1 MLKLSKQFALAT
13 KFIEKGYILQ
23 MFDLDWITYVYDW
36 YSIISSKVINNTFAL
51 DLLRDYI
58 NNNTVKSKLNVEAV
72 SSVLDKIW
80 TYKTIELEDIS
91 TIDVVWWI
99 LSISENHWIS
109 LSDYNSNQKLIYDLK
124 LETSIELRYDKDS
137 WMLFYCNQEDLT
149 IYYAQVLLVTQS
161 KLFN

>member
-13 KFIEKGYILQ
+13 KFIEKEYILQ
-23 MFDLDWITYVYDW
+23 MFDLYWITYVCDW
-36 YSIISSKVINNTFAL
+36 YSIISSKVINNPFAL

-80 TYKTIELEDIS
+80 TYETIELEDIS

-109 LSDYNSNQKLIYDLK
+109 LSDYNSNQKLISDLK
-124 LETSIELRYDKDS
+124 LETSIELKYDKES
-137 WMLFYCNQEDLT
+137 WMLFYCDESDLSV
-149 IYYAQVLLVTQS
+149 YYAQALLITQS

>member
-13 KFIEKGYILQ
+13 KFIEKDYTLQ
-23 MFDLDWITYVYDW
+23 MFKSYWVTYICDW
-36 YSIISSKVINNTFAL
+36 YSIMSSKVIGNRFAL
-51 DLLRDYI
+51 DLLQDYI
-58 NNNTVKSKLNVEAV
+58 DERPVKSKLNVDALSTVIE
-72 SSVLDKIW
+72 KIW
-80 TYKTIELEDIS
+80 TYETIELEDIS

-124 LETSIELRYDKDS
+124 VESSIELKYDKDS